1 MMLDTQMRL
10 DTELKAMVPKELK
23 EKALEALGGIPLN
36 DAITFY
42 LKKIVEAGGIPFDL
56 DEESIDTSNVP
67 FVRMDENGYFI
78 FPEDWW
84 DDDDDDDDYWPKE
97 EDQPRFNDETEA
109 AIREARDIAS
119 GKIEAPTYETAEE
132 LIAAALESD
141 D

>member
-67 FVRMDENGYFI
+67 FVRMDENGYFVV
-78 FPEDWW
+78 PAEWRDED
-84 DDDDDDDDYWPKE
+84 D
-97 EDQPRFNDETEA
+97 
-109 AIREARDIAS
+109 
-119 GKIEAPTYETAEE
+119 
-132 LIAAALESD
+132 
-141 D
+141 